1 MTTKQLALTVA
12 VAGVLS
18 FTSVLGV
25 QSVFADQTASNNP
38 MSSLV
43 EEIAQK
49 FNLNQDEVQAVFD
62 EHRDEMHDQMT
73 ARLED
78 RLQQAVDDGEIT
90 SEQKD
95 KIVVKLQEL
104 HDQRQANQEAIQNL
118 TMEERHQT
126 MELQKDELEQWA
138 EENDIPVEY
147 LHIGGMRFHHHAGP
161 EMMH

>member
-12 VAGVLS
+12 VAGILS
-18 FTSVLGV
+18 FASVLGV
-25 QSVFADQTASNNP
+25 QSVFADETASNNP

-43 EEIAQK
+43 EEIAQR

-62 EHRDEMHDQMT
+62 EHRDEMHTQME

-95 KIVVKLQEL
+95 KIIAKLQEL
-104 HDQRQANQEAIQNL
+104 RDQSQANHEAMQDL
-118 TMEERHQT
+118 TMEERHQA
-126 MELQKDELEQWA
+126 MEQQRDELEQWA
-138 EENDIPVEY
+138 QDNDILLEY
-147 LHIGGMRFHHHAGP
+147 LRVGFGGHGHHGGP
-161 EMMH
+161 GMMK